1 MAKEPDSSPQAGINT
16 ENHGDSPKG
25 SSGALGLQ
33 LPVDRLIWEEARRLI
48 ADKKVRVEDLATCC
62 LQDPVIV
69 IELLKKA
76 NAMFFSGGR
85 PPITSTTTAIVRL
98 GSEVVHEL
106 LEDLK
111 ERKQYA
117 GEDVNH
123 WIMIHRSRG
132 KRTSIV
138 ARILAEALV
147 KPLSDDCQAAGLLST
162 IGEMLAVGFF
172 QEKYVALAD
181 ELSRSGIIY
190 RLSQD
195 HKFDV
200 ERMGLLYLRRN
211 GIPEALLFALDRDA
225 MLRSQERAIMK
236 PLVMSAAELVDA
248 FDSNKWERFAPG
260 KTLPAKSNIRLLQMN
275 DSQFL
280 KVYERAGEYLY
291 SVRMAEE
298 KKRAELVRE
307 QSLKLT
313 QSVQSAISPVINSAP
328 QNQSPS
334 VESGS
339 SLQDDIQNLLS
350 GMMPETQIVTTEI
363 PLDTTSINLTRSTPT
378 KPVEPLIVKEP
389 IIPFN
394 QKGDRLVQ
402 GLLDSF
408 ETVSST
414 EELLSNILGMLLE
427 GGLFQKTALIVVSK
441 DRKSAQVVA
450 ARGPM
455 IEKGIKLAIDDP
467 LSPLAECFSKV
478 QSFSNKKSQHSP
490 WGSKSFALAP
500 LDIGLETPVA
510 LYADCGDV
518 GSVTFE
524 GRRIFRTVIELL
536 NQKLPQLPGG
546 IPVDL

>member
-1 MAKEPDSSPQAGINT
+1 MTDDSDSVLPNGQT
-16 ENHGDSPKG
+16 VENQGEAPKG
-25 SSGALGLQ
+25 PTGALSLL

-48 ADKKVRVEDLATCC
+48 GDKKVRVEDLATCC

-106 LEDLK
+106 LEGLK
-111 ERKQYA
+111 DRKQYA
-117 GEDVNH
+117 SEDVNH
-123 WIMIHRSRG
+123 WVMIHRSRG

-138 ARILAEALV
+138 ARLLAEALV

-172 QEKYVALAD
+172 QDKYVALAE

-211 GIPEALLFALDRDA
+211 GIPEALLFALDREA

-236 PLVMSAAELVDA
+236 PLVMSAAELVEA

-260 KTLPAKSNIRLLQMN
+260 KTLPAKSSIRLLQMN
-275 DSQFL
+275 DNQYL

-307 QSLKLT
+307 QSLKLAQTAQSTPAPTLQNAPVT
-313 QSVQSAISPVINSAP
+313 QAPVEQGN
-328 QNQSPS
+328 
-334 VESGS
+334 

-350 GMMPETQIVTTEI
+350 GFLNETQIITTEV
-363 PLDTTSINLTRSTPT
+363 PLDTSTINLTRSTPT
-378 KPVEPLIVKEP
+378 KPAEPLVVKQP
-389 IIPFN
+389 ILPFN
-394 QKGDRLVQ
+394 QKGDMVVQ
-402 GLLDSF
+402 GLIDSF
-408 ETVSST
+408 EKVTST

-427 GGLFQKTALIVVSK
+427 GGLFHKTALIVVSK
-441 DRKSAQVVA
+441 DRKTAQVVA
-450 ARGPM
+450 ARGPI
-455 IEKGIKLAIDDP
+455 IEKGIKLSIDDP

-478 QSFSNKKSQHSP
+478 QSFSNKGSKHSP
-490 WGSKSFALAP
+490 WGSKSFAVAP

-510 LYADCGDV
+510 LYADCGDL
-518 GSVTFE
+518 GSITFE

-546 IPVDL
+546 IPVEV

>member
-1 MAKEPDSSPQAGINT
+1 MTDDSESVLANGQT
-16 ENHGDSPKG
+16 VENQGEAPKG
-25 SSGALGLQ
+25 STGALSLL
-33 LPVDRLIWEEARRLI
+33 LPVDKLIWEEARRLI
-48 ADKKVRVEDLATCC
+48 GDKKVRVEDLATCC
-62 LQDPVIV
+62 LQDPVLV

-106 LEDLK
+106 LEGLK

-117 GEDVNH
+117 SEDVNH

-138 ARILAEALV
+138 ARLLAEALV

-162 IGEMLAVGFF
+162 VGEMLAVGFF
-172 QEKYVALAD
+172 QDKYVALAE

-211 GIPEALLFALDRDA
+211 GIPEALLFALDREA
-225 MLRSQERAIMK
+225 MLRAQERAIMK
-236 PLVMSAAELVDA
+236 PLVMSAAELVEA

-275 DSQFL
+275 DNQYL

-307 QSLKLT
+307 QSLRLAQT
-313 QSVQSAISPVINSAP
+313 AQSTPAPTLQNAPTNQAPIEQSN
-328 QNQSPS
+328 
-334 VESGS
+334 

-350 GMMPETQIVTTEI
+350 GFLNETQIITTEV
-363 PLDTTSINLTRSTPT
+363 PLDTSTINLTRSTPT
-378 KPVEPLIVKEP
+378 KPAEPLVVKQP
-389 IIPFN
+389 ILPFN
-394 QKGDRLVQ
+394 QKGDMVVQ
-402 GLLDSF
+402 GLIDSF
-408 ETVSST
+408 EKVTST

-455 IEKGIKLAIDDP
+455 IEKGIKLSIDDP

-478 QSFSNKKSQHSP
+478 QSFSNKGSKHSP
-490 WGSKSFALAP
+490 WGSKSFAVAP

-518 GSVTFE
+518 GSITFE

-546 IPVDL
+546 IPVEV